1 MRSTKVDWKSKD
13 LGGNMYSVTIGFV
26 KSLKNVA
33 VTVGIPAVVV
43 LINNY
48 VEWMPKSW
56 YTVGVPLISVISY
69 MIKNYIKNK

>member
-1 MRSTKVDWKSKD
+1 
-13 LGGNMYSVTIGFV
+13 MYSVTIGFV